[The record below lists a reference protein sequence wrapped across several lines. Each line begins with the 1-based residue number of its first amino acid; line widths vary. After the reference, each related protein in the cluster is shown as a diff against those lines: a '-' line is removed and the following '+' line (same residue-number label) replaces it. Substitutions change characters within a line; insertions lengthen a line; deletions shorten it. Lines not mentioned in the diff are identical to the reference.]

1 MMFVHF
7 KALPDLNPEKA
18 NFKKFT
24 KKNFY
29 KINYNLLV

>member
-24 KKNFY
+24 KKKTFIKLITIY
-29 KINYNLLV
+29 